1 MKSHKIVIIRTDRI
15 GEVLLSTVSV
25 DSLKNSFPD
34 SEISFVT
41 SGYSKPLLENR
52 DDIDNLFVF
61 DVSSDRPVIAKAF
74 SLAKILR
81 QERFDIA
88 IVLNP
93 HKALHLGCLLAGIP
107 IRVGYDRKWGFAL
120 NRKIK
125 DARQEGKKHEVEY
138 TLDLLKLIKPDIEKS
153 IPHLSIVEGV
163 ETSVRSFFP
172 EGTVSLSDK
181 FIAIHPGSS
190 NPVKIWG
197 ISNYIDL
204 INKTGK
210 ELGIN
215 VVLLGTENERSLTS
229 SIMDRIEANVLD
241 LTGKLDIFQLAFVL
255 KHCSIF
261 IGNDNGPMHMAAA
274 LGVPVVAI
282 FKNTQAGTNPA
293 RWRPY
298 AEKSVVFHENPEPDP
313 FIHSGLSCDYRRM
326 DKVTADEVV
335 LAVKGLLK
343 DSSEN

>member
-1 MKSHKIVIIRTDRI
+1 MKAHKIVIIRTDRI

-34 SEISFVT
+34 SKISFVT

-61 DVSSDRPVIAKAF
+61 DVNRDKSIIVKAI

-81 QERFDIA
+81 KERFDIA

-93 HKALHLGCLLAGIP
+93 HKALHLGCWLAGIP
-107 IRVGYDRKWGFAL
+107 IRVGYDRKWGFTL
-120 NRKIK
+120 NRKMR

-138 TLDLLKLIKPDIEKS
+138 TLDLLTLIKPDIKKTM
-153 IPHLSIVEGV
+153 PHLSIVEGI
-163 ETSVRSFFP
+163 EASVRPFFS
-172 EGTVSLSDK
+172 EETVSLNDK

-190 NPVKIWG
+190 NPVKIWS
-197 ISNYIDL
+197 IENYVDL
-204 INKTGK
+204 INKIGK
-210 ELGIN
+210 VIDIN
-215 VVLLGTENERSLTS
+215 FVLLGTESERYLTA
-229 SIMDRIEANVLD
+229 SIMDRIESKVLD

-255 KHCSIF
+255 KQSSIF

-274 LGVPVVAI
+274 VGVPVVAI

-298 AEKSVVFHENPEPDP
+298 TEKTVVFHENPQPDP
-313 FIHSGLSCDYRRM
+313 YIYGGLSCDYRRM
-326 DKVTADEVV
+326 DKVTADDVM

-343 DSSEN
+343 DSLGN